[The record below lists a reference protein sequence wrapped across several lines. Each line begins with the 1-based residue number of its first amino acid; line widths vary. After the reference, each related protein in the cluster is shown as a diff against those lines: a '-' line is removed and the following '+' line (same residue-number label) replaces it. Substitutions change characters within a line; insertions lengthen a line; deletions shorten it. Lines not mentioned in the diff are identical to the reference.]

1 MINQISEGKILNYT
15 AGGTI
20 LSGAPVVF
28 GNRIGIAMQNMV
40 SGDVGAILVEGVV
53 EINKVSAQA
62 WVVGDV
68 IFWDASASLFTNVG
82 TANTIA
88 GYAAEAAANPSSIGR
103 LSLSPNY
110 KKMPVQAA
118 SVAAT
123 VADAV
128 IDLNSLISK
137 LKVAGLMANS

>member
-28 GNRIGIAMQNMV
+28 GNRVGIAMQKMV
-40 SGDVGAILVEGVV
+40 SGEIGAILIEGVV

-62 WVVGDV
+62 WAVGDV
-68 IFWDASASLFTNVG
+68 IFWDAAASLFTTVG

-88 GYAAEAAANPSSIGR
+88 GYASETAANPSSTGR

-110 KKMPVQAA
+110 KQMPVQAA

-128 IDLNSLISK
+128 IDLNLLIGK
-137 LKVAGLMANS
+137 LKAAGLMANS